1 MLREKNL
8 TNDAVTIFYTD
19 NGTEFCSKDIKKF
32 YKKNDISH
40 ISLGGNAKAAQ
51 AERFIRTLKNF
62 IGAAFFN
69 QKKFNIIEK
78 FNSFISMY
86 NHRIN
91 LNDGLSPFLRLK
103 SVVKKPD
110 FEQFKDI
117 KMSFNRKMIAQK
129 KRKILNLFPIGCCVR
144 IRTMKAAFDKEA
156 IAEKYSHEKYTV
168 YSVKMPTFY
177 YENILLKLKNSKGQI
192 LDGPFL
198 QYELK
203 RC

>member
-1 MLREKNL
+1 MLREKTP
-8 TNDAVTIFYTD
+8 TNEAVTIFYTD
-19 NGTEFCSKDIKKF
+19 NGSEFCSKDIKKF
-32 YKKNDISH
+32 YKKNGISH

-51 AERFIRTLKNF
+51 AERLIRTLKNF
-62 IGAAFFN
+62 IAAAFFN
-69 QKKFNIIEK
+69 QKNFNIIEK

-91 LNDGLSPFLRLK
+91 LKDGLSPFLRLK